1 MVVVTYVHIE
11 YSGAFFPFVVEKRLI
26 TDDACGSDAA
36 SKGDALVK
44 KKKKKALDYLGLDIA
59 TIPVINPSKVLNNL
73 VKCTSQLVKVGH
85 VGPAM
90 HLVSNDSKRKDSPS
104 PYL

>member
-1 MVVVTYVHIE
+1 M
-11 YSGAFFPFVVEKRLI
+11 VEKRLI

-36 SKGDALVK
+36 SKGDALVNEQ
-44 KKKKKALDYLGLDIA
+44 KKKALDYLGLDIA